1 MDSINYL
8 RAHPAAPRPGP
19 RGISQKK
26 SGDPMYQPAPSQAPG
41 TALRQVYIQPL
52 IDTARFNDFHRSILG
67 WCFLILV
74 LDGYDLGVV
83 GAALPA
89 IMKQMGVTATTAG
102 FMASSALFGMM
113 LGAMFF
119 GALADKLGRR
129 TMLALC
135 ITLFSACTA
144 GAGLTHEPLSFSM
157 ARFVAGLGIGGV
169 LPIAAAQMGEFS
181 PASIRARLVAL
192 VFAGYAVGG
201 VLVAVIGKQLISD
214 YGWQS
219 TFFVAALPLL
229 LIPFMLKALPE
240 SAPFLVQRGRNQD
253 LRRLAARI
261 AADAQFVLAAVDRH
275 SKAPVLELFREGRG
289 FSTLMI
295 WIAFFFG
302 LFMVYALSSWLTK
315 LLALA
320 GYSLGSALNFVLIF
334 NTGAILGAV
343 GGAWLGDKFN
353 IKTLLTCLY
362 GLGAVSLALL
372 GFIKS
377 DALLSVAVFIVG
389 ASTLGTQLVAY
400 AFAAA
405 FYPASIRS
413 TGVGFASGVGRA
425 GGILAPIM
433 IGAIV
438 ALNLPLEQN
447 FLAIGLAG
455 LLGMIA
461 VALVDQGRGASLTPA
476 GSAAASA

>member
-1 MDSINYL
+1 MN
-8 RAHPAAPRPGP
+8 H
-19 RGISQKK
+19 
-26 SGDPMYQPAPSQAPG
+26 PSQA
-41 TALRQVYIQPL
+41 QVHGVPMRTVNVQKL
-52 IDTARFNDFHRSILG
+52 IDESKFNGFHCSILV
-67 WCFLILV
+67 WCFGILV

-89 IMKQMGVTATTAG
+89 IMKEMGVTPTTAG

-129 TMLALC
+129 KMLVLC
-135 ITLFSACTA
+135 IALFSIFTA
-144 GAGLTHEPLSFSM
+144 AAGLTHDPISFSVT
-157 ARFVAGLGIGGV
+157 RFIAGLGIGGV

-181 PASIRARLVAL
+181 PTSIRARMVAL
-192 VFAGYAVGG
+192 VFAGYAAGG
-201 VLVAVIGKQLISD
+201 ILVAVIGKQLIAD

-240 SAPFLVQRGRNQD
+240 SVPFLVRRGRNED
-253 LRRLAARI
+253 LRRI
-261 AADAQFVLAAVDRH
+261 ASRVAPHQAIAPDAQFVVAAVDLQ
-275 SKAPVLELFREGRG
+275 SKAPVLELFRQGRG
-289 FSTLMI
+289 FSTVMI

-302 LFMVYALSSWLTK
+302 LFMVYALSTWLTK

-353 IKTLLTCLY
+353 IKTVLTCLY
-362 GLGAVSLALL
+362 GLGAVSLAAL
-372 GFIKS
+372 GFTTS
-377 DALLSVAVFIVG
+377 DVLLSVVVFMVG

-405 FYPASIRS
+405 YYPAALRS

-425 GGILAPIM
+425 GGIMAPIM

-461 VALVDQGRGASLTPA
+461 VALVNQRQ
-476 GSAAASA
+476 AASAPHTAVAAA

>member
-1 MDSINYL
+1 MRNIN
-8 RAHPAAPRPGP
+8 
-19 RGISQKK
+19 IQK
-26 SGDPMYQPAPSQAPG
+26 M
-41 TALRQVYIQPL
+41 
-52 IDTARFNDFHRSILG
+52 IDESKFNGFHRSILL
-67 WCFLILV
+67 WCFIILV

-83 GAALPA
+83 GAALPL
-89 IMKQMGVTATTAG
+89 IMKEMGVTATTAG

-129 TMLALC
+129 KMLVLC
-135 ITLFSACTA
+135 ISFFSIFTA
-144 GAGLTHEPLSFSM
+144 AAGLTHDPITFSM
-157 ARFVAGLGIGGV
+157 TRFVAGLGIGGV

-201 VLVAVIGKQLISD
+201 ILVALVGKQLIAD

-219 TFFVAALPLL
+219 TFFVATLPLL
-229 LIPFMLKALPE
+229 MIFPMLKALPE
-240 SAPFLVQRGRNQD
+240 SVPFLIRHGRTAD
-253 LRRLAARI
+253 LRRI
-261 AADAQFVLAAVDRH
+261 AERVAPDQTIAQDAQFVVSSADKE
-275 SKAPVLELFREGRG
+275 SKAPLLELFREQRG
-289 FSTLMI
+289 FSTVMI

-315 LLALA
+315 LLAMA
-320 GYSLGSALNFVLIF
+320 GYSLGSALNFVLVF
-334 NTGAILGAV
+334 NAGAILGAV

-353 IKTLLTCLY
+353 IKTVLVCLY
-362 GLGAVSLALL
+362 GLGALSLAVM
-372 GFIKS
+372 GYIKS
-377 DALLSVAVFIVG
+377 TELLALAVFVVG

-400 AFAAA
+400 AYAAS
-405 FYPASIRS
+405 FYPAAIRS

-433 IGAIV
+433 IGAVV

-447 FLAIGLAG
+447 FIAIGLAG

-461 VALVDQGRGASLTPA
+461 VIMVNHRLAASVATPVP
-476 GSAAASA
+476 AAA

>member
-1 MDSINYL
+1 MNHATQTSG
-8 RAHPAAPRPGP
+8 APMRTVN
-19 RGISQKK
+19 IQK
-26 SGDPMYQPAPSQAPG
+26 
-41 TALRQVYIQPL
+41 L
-52 IDTARFNDFHRSILG
+52 IDDSSFNGFHRSILA
-67 WCFLILV
+67 WCFVILV

-83 GAALPA
+83 GAALPS

-129 TMLALC
+129 KMLALC
-135 ITLFSACTA
+135 IGLFSIFTA
-144 GAGLTHEPLSFSM
+144 AAGLTHDPVSFSVT
-157 ARFVAGLGIGGV
+157 RFIAGLGIGGV

-181 PASIRARLVAL
+181 PVSIRARLVAL

-201 VLVAVIGKQLISD
+201 VLVALIGKQLIAD

-219 TFFVAALPLL
+219 TFFVAGLPLL

-240 SAPFLVQRGRNQD
+240 SVPFLVQRGRNDD
-253 LRRLAARI
+253 LQHI
-261 AADAQFVLAAVDRH
+261 AMRVAPHQAIAPDAQFQLAAIDRQ
-275 SKAPVLELFREGRG
+275 SKAPVLALFGDGRG
-289 FSTLMI
+289 FSTVMI
-295 WIAFFFG
+295 WVAFFFG

-353 IKTLLTCLY
+353 IKSVLICLY
-362 GLGAVSLALL
+362 GLGAVSLAAL

-377 DALLSVAVFIVG
+377 DALLSIVVFIVG

-438 ALNLPLEQN
+438 ALELPLQQN

-461 VALVDQGRGASLTPA
+461 VALVNQRL
-476 GSAAASA
+476 AASAAPRAATAAA